1 MSNKV
6 LLFFILYSL
15 HLAAQNPIDLQFKLI
30 DTDTKSGIELA
41 TIYIPESKHY
51 CETNSKGECTLS
63 FIPQKWNS
71 FSFQRLGYEKKQI
84 KLTLEELLSK
94 SLIEIELKAKIEE
107 EVIIKESKED
117 QSQGIREK
125 AEQFQLLP
133 TISGNIESVLPSIAL
148 GVRASAGG
156 ELSSQYSVRGGNY
169 DENLVFVNDFEIF
182 RPQLIRNGQQEGLS
196 FPNSD
201 LIRDLIFS
209 SGAFDS
215 KYGDKMSSV
224 LDIKYKIPQQYRG
237 SFQLSAL
244 GASAHLEGAMS
255 GKRNLQ
261 IKKFKY
267 LIGAR
272 YKTNQYL
279 LNSLDVQG
287 EYSPSFIDI
296 QSYLSYD
303 ITPSLQLGW
312 IGNWNK
318 SIFKFIPESS
328 TVGKGSVF
336 FTLKLNTYYEGE
348 EKDYFDQQMTGLSLS
363 YYPQRKINPYY
374 FKLLSSIHSGFE
386 AEQFDILGYYRL
398 VEVEA
403 GDKQDDPEK
412 EVRLWGEG
420 TQHTYTRNYL
430 KSAIATQDFRFG
442 IDLNQGNRWKHFIQA
457 GLSYRNEQFDDAI
470 NEWERI
476 DSAGFSLPHG
486 SGQVLLN
493 YVLKSK
499 NQIKNQKLVFWAQDA
514 MQTSLNSKLKLKWT
528 WGFRSHFS
536 TLNNELYIGPRT
548 RIEFIPLQ
556 SYRNQIFYLS
566 TGIYSQMPFYRE
578 MRDLNGQI
586 HPEQLSQ
593 KSYHIV
599 AGTKMDFKWQ
609 KVSNSAF
616 RWISE
621 VYYKKI
627 WDGVSYDLDNVR
639 IRYSGLNDINAFVI
653 GWDNRVNGEFVK
665 GAESWVNLSILRSF
679 EQIEGIQHK
688 RHSSDS
694 LVSYQSV
701 NYVPRPTDQ
710 LISLGIFFQDYLHR
724 NENFKMH
731 FNTTIATGLPYGFK
745 GENREYRNEYRHK
758 PYHRIDIGFSYKL
771 WSKELLEQKPKHLL
785 RFAQSSWLSLEVYN
799 LLKIKNEASVS
810 WVKSVYNYQ
819 FAIPNYLSSRRINLK
834 FRIDF

>member
-1 MSNKV
+1 
-6 LLFFILYSL
+6 
-15 HLAAQNPIDLQFKLI
+15 
-30 DTDTKSGIELA
+30 
-41 TIYIPESKHY
+41 
-51 CETNSKGECTLS
+51 
-63 FIPQKWNS
+63 
-71 FSFQRLGYEKKQI
+71 
-84 KLTLEELLSK
+84 
-94 SLIEIELKAKIEE
+94 
-107 EVIIKESKED
+107 
-117 QSQGIREK
+117 
-125 AEQFQLLP
+125 
-133 TISGNIESVLPSIAL
+133 
-148 GVRASAGG
+148 
-156 ELSSQYSVRGGNY
+156 
-169 DENLVFVNDFEIF
+169 
-182 RPQLIRNGQQEGLS
+182 
-196 FPNSD
+196 
-201 LIRDLIFS
+201 
-209 SGAFDS
+209 
-215 KYGDKMSSV
+215 
-224 LDIKYKIPQQYRG
+224 
-237 SFQLSAL
+237 
-244 GASAHLEGAMS
+244 
-255 GKRNLQ
+255 
-261 IKKFKY
+261 
-267 LIGAR
+267 
-272 YKTNQYL
+272 
-279 LNSLDVQG
+279 
-287 EYSPSFIDI
+287 
-296 QSYLSYD
+296 
-303 ITPSLQLGW
+303 
-312 IGNWNK
+312 
-318 SIFKFIPESS
+318 
-328 TVGKGSVF
+328 
-336 FTLKLNTYYEGE
+336 
-348 EKDYFDQQMTGLSLS
+348 
-363 YYPQRKINPYY
+363 
-374 FKLLSSIHSGFE
+374 
-386 AEQFDILGYYRL
+386 
-398 VEVEA
+398 
-403 GDKQDDPEK
+403 
-412 EVRLWGEG
+412 
-420 TQHTYTRNYL
+420 
-430 KSAIATQDFRFG
+430 
-442 IDLNQGNRWKHFIQA
+442 
-457 GLSYRNEQFDDAI
+457 
-470 NEWERI
+470 
-476 DSAGFSLPHG
+476 
-486 SGQVLLN
+486 
-493 YVLKSK
+493 
-499 NQIKNQKLVFWAQDA
+499 

-785 RFAQSSWLSLEVYN
+785 KQKQK
-799 LLKIKNEASVS
+799 LKL
-810 WVKSVYNYQ
+810 Q
-819 FAIPNYLSSRRINLK
+819 
-834 FRIDF
+834 